1 MDSGDFAIER
11 SAGVRGFS
19 CAFWMMERFPL
30 DSMTA
35 YSTLESEGVPP
46 MRRASRRSL
55 MVSRSRFISFLLILP
70 FSISML
76 GDPLNRFFSRSL
88 LMERREMS
96 TCRNNSVKMA
106 VTPLIMEM
114 SGDSIGMAAS
124 SAIMKETII

>member
-1 MDSGDFAIER
+1 
-11 SAGVRGFS
+11 
-19 CAFWMMERFPL
+19 
-30 DSMTA
+30 
-35 YSTLESEGVPP
+35 
-46 MRRASRRSL
+46 
-55 MVSRSRFISFLLILP
+55 
-70 FSISML
+70 ML

-96 TCRNNSVKMA
+96 TCRNNRVKMA

>member
-1 MDSGDFAIER
+1 
-11 SAGVRGFS
+11 
-19 CAFWMMERFPL
+19 
-30 DSMTA
+30 
-35 YSTLESEGVPP
+35 
-46 MRRASRRSL
+46 
-55 MVSRSRFISFLLILP
+55 
-70 FSISML
+70 ML

-96 TCRNNSVKMA
+96 TCRNSVKMA